1 MKLKQGDIIRACKAL
16 DKIMVQD
23 TSLAV
28 SKKTFEMRD
37 KFQTAW
43 NFQIGE
49 ERKIA
54 ARHPNVDPAKA
65 SVQFSANNEED
76 KKSKLEE
83 LDKFI
88 KEMDELGN
96 IEQDIDVEPFSISI
110 SQEDIK
116 MAGKDIKALQGLIS
130 FDD

>member
-37 KFQTAW
+37 KLQPVW
-43 NFQIGE
+43 SFQISE
-49 ERKIA
+49 ENKIA
-54 ARHPNVDPAKA
+54 ARHPNVDPVKA
-65 SVQFSANNEED
+65 SVQFSANNEEE
-76 KKSKLEE
+76 KKSKLQE
-83 LDKFI
+83 LDSFI
-88 KEMDELGN
+88 KEMEELGN
-96 IEQDIDVEPFSISI
+96 IENEVDVEPFSISI
-110 SQEDIK
+110 SQENIK
-116 MAGKDIKALQGLIS
+116 MAGKDIMALRGLVS